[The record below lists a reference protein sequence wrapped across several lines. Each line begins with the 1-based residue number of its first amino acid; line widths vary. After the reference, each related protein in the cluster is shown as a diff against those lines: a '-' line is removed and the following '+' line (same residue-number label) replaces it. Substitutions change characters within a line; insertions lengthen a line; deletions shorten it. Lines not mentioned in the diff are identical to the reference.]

1 MIFAQASIIATFSLV
16 QATKR
21 SKSEFAI
28 SSTVGFKIN
37 SHFSSIQTLTKT
49 FSINGTSE
57 IASEIDQANQAI
69 VS

>member
-1 MIFAQASIIATFSLV
+1 M
-16 QATKR
+16 
-21 SKSEFAI
+21 
-28 SSTVGFKIN
+28 N

-49 FSINGTSE
+49 FSIKGTSE